1 MKSEKKSPP
10 EDRPFPPE
18 LIEWAIAQYLRPKM
32 LQVEVSR
39 QFFWLVKNN
48 PEKLRLTIEDENGV
62 KWVECLRQRMPGED
76 ELGTAGWETFA
87 VLRKESG
94 R

>member
-39 QFFWLVKNN
+39 RFFWAVKNN
-48 PEKLRLTIEDENGV
+48 PEKLRLFVEGENAGIE
-62 KWVECLRQRMPGED
+62 RPHRRRMPGED
-76 ELGTAGWETFA
+76 ELGTAGYETFA
-87 VLRKESG
+87 VLRKD
-94 R
+94 